1 MWQDTTRK
9 VLTKIR
15 PNGRFRAMHG
25 LSWIVLI
32 VVLALVVGLVALFL
46 ATRRS

>member
-9 VLTKIR
+9 VLSKIR
-15 PNGRFRAMHG
+15 PKGRFRALRG

-32 VVLALVVGLVALFL
+32 GVLCVAGVLTMLFL
-46 ATRRS
+46 ATRRP